1 MTEKAPLWTKNFILI
16 SLLNFSLVLTFY
28 LLVIVIVDFAMA
40 ELGATTAQAGL
51 ISGVFI
57 IGTLLG
63 RLLIAKVMNQLGGRL
78 TLALGLGG
86 FFLFSLLY
94 FLPLGLNSF
103 FALRFLH
110 GFMMGV
116 ASTVLGTTIAQIIPA
131 TRRGEG
137 IGYYS
142 MSNTLGTAIGPFVAI
157 WMMLHTGYQSI
168 FIVSSLIAFI
178 AFLACFAVKF
188 PKITTS
194 KAQNITTQ
202 SQWIE
207 QYLEPKAIPIAMIIL
222 ISSICYAGVLAFINL
237 YAKEID
243 LVAAATL
250 YFLIYAVAVILSRPF
265 TGPLMDRKG
274 ENIVIYP
281 AFICM
286 VLGLIL
292 LSQASTAW
300 MLLLS
305 AIFMG
310 LGFGNVQSICQT
322 IAVKR
327 VELARM
333 GYATSTFFIFL
344 EMGLGFGP
352 YLLGLCLD
360 VVTYSHMYLFTAAV
374 AVVAMVL
381 YTVLHAR
388 HSKIKS

>member
-1 MTEKAPLWTKNFILI
+1 MTEKAPLWTKNFVLI

-28 LLVIVIVDFAMA
+28 LLVIAIVDFALA
-40 ELGATTAQAGL
+40 ELGASTAQAGL

-63 RLLIAKVMNQLGGRL
+63 RLLIAKVMNRLGGRL
-78 TLALGLGG
+78 TLAIGLGG
-86 FFLFSLLY
+86 FLLFSLLY
-94 FLPLGLNSF
+94 FLPMGMNSF
-103 FALRFLH
+103 FAVRFLH

-137 IGYYS
+137 IGYFS

-157 WMMLHTGYQSI
+157 WMMLHTGFQSV
-168 FIVSSLIAFI
+168 FLVSSLIALL
-178 AFLACFAVKF
+178 AFLGCFAVQF
-188 PKITTS
+188 PQLNVSQAAT
-194 KAQNITTQ
+194 QNVQTK
-202 SQWIE
+202 WIE
-207 QYLEPKAIPIAMIIL
+207 QYLEPKTLPIAFIIL
-222 ISSICYAGVLAFINL
+222 ISAICYAGVLAFINL

-243 LVAAATL
+243 LVSTATL
-250 YFLIYAVAVILSRPF
+250 YFLTYAIAVILSRPF

-274 ENIVIYP
+274 ENVVIYP

-286 VLGLIL
+286 IIGLVL
-292 LSQASTAW
+292 LSQTNSAW

-305 AIFMG
+305 AAFMG

-322 IAVKR
+322 VAVKR
-327 VELARM
+327 VELNRM

-352 YLLGLCLD
+352 YLQGLSLD
-360 VVTYSHMYLFTAAV
+360 VFVYSHMYLLTAAI
-374 AVVAMVL
+374 AIVAMVL

-388 HSKIKS
+388 HTKIKP